1 MGCAQVTNT
10 ASEYGAEVKVFTNGQ
25 VMISQKVIIFGTP
38 PKGWLPYE
46 TKATV
51 SRKCWTPQGEVTQ
64 NFSRPVRFDA
74 ESPEDAFAVA
84 PEVIAYTKKQIE
96 AELDAQQTKPVAAPT
111 GILDAN
117 GRLANR
123 ATRRSTRSKR

>member
-1 MGCAQVTNT
+1 MTDQPK
-10 ASEYGAEVKVFTNGQ
+10 YGAEVKVFTNGQ
-25 VMISQKVIIFGTP
+25 LMISQKVIIFGTP
-38 PKGWLPYE
+38 PKGWLPFE

-51 SRKCWTPQGEVTQ
+51 SRKVMTPEGEVTQ
-64 NFSRPVRFDA
+64 QFSRPVRFDA
-74 ESPEDAFAVA
+74 ESPEDALALA
-84 PEVIAYTKKQIE
+84 PELIEYTKAQINREIE
-96 AELDAQQTKPVAAPT
+96 AQQSKPVAAPS

>member
-1 MGCAQVTNT
+1 MTDINT
-10 ASEYGAEVKVFTNGQ
+10 QDSGYGAEVKVFTNGQ

-38 PKGWLPYE
+38 PEGWLPFE

-74 ESPEDAFAVA
+74 DSPEEALAVA
-84 PEVIAYTKKQIE
+84 PELIDYTKQQIE
-96 AELDAQQTKPVAAPT
+96 AEIDGEQKKPVTAPAGLLDAR
-111 GILDAN
+111 
-117 GRLANR
+117 GRLINR
-123 ATRRSTRSKR
+123 GDRRSRRSNGQ